1 LAPDADLVIA
11 TAQVPYDIEVPVV
24 DGIPFLTG
32 IGVKEVIDKIEALLT
47 TA

>member
-1 LAPDADLVIA
+1 
-11 TAQVPYDIEVPVV
+11 VPYDIEIPVV

-32 IGVKEVIDKIEALLT
+32 IGIKEVVDKIENLLT